1 MTGGI
6 AKDVRVC
13 VCWGGWRGSGSRKSR
28 SKEELGNSAPGH
40 HHHMKNTRAFY
51 SVLSPP
57 NFKAL
62 EFLSPIT
69 WEDVWLRQQ
78 MSNTKVSRD
87 EVKEAIWK
95 WAHRGRNY
103 ILHLALWPKTGC
115 NFSNHG
121 SYSFTQVAAERLS
134 HNAVHFPHHLM
145 LGLPDIVFPKRQI
158 YRLFMMYKRQGF
170 LKKSHF

>member
-1 MTGGI
+1 
-6 AKDVRVC
+6 
-13 VCWGGWRGSGSRKSR
+13 
-28 SKEELGNSAPGH
+28 
-40 HHHMKNTRAFY
+40 MKNTRAFY

-103 ILHLALWPKTGC
+103 ILHLAIFFFSFSVIGSCGMELKIALWP
-115 NFSNHG
+115 
-121 SYSFTQVAAERLS
+121 L
-134 HNAVHFPHHLM
+134 
-145 LGLPDIVFPKRQI
+145 
-158 YRLFMMYKRQGF
+158 
-170 LKKSHF
+170 